1 MSRSRDRDSDRLF
14 ARNET
19 SIVIPGVSFGCLLG
33 ARKHTAMRGRMGM
46 KTIKRRKSTK
56 RSQPGAGVALLESYC
71 RTRRVSV
78 RDQLVERY
86 RPYVE
91 VVARKL
97 AARLPRSVDE
107 QDLVHAGIWGLLQ
120 AIENFEPE
128 RGRGFVPFMRWRVR
142 GAMMDELRAMD
153 YLPRLY
159 RQRLRQLEDARE
171 RLQNELAREPSDAE
185 LADALG
191 VSEAV
196 MRRSY
201 VVPTQAPLRAA
212 DGDESEEGLE
222 WLADD
227 VESPIEALDR
237 QELLEKIEAS
247 LQPIEW
253 KVLRMHYLEGK
264 SGKDVARELR
274 LSASRI
280 CQIHMRVLSR
290 LKARLAGKV

>member
-1 MSRSRDRDSDRLF
+1 
-14 ARNET
+14 
-19 SIVIPGVSFGCLLG
+19 
-33 ARKHTAMRGRMGM
+33 M
-46 KTIKRRKSTK
+46 KTIKRRKSAK
-56 RSQPGAGVALLESYC
+56 RSPGSAGRELVERYC
-71 RTRRVSV
+71 RTRRASL
-78 RDQLVERY
+78 RDELVEHY

-97 AARLPRSVDE
+97 ASRLPRSVDE

-120 AIENFEPE
+120 AIESFEPE

-153 YLPRLY
+153 YVPRLY
-159 RQRLRQLEDARE
+159 RHRLRQLEDARD
-171 RLQNELAREPSDAE
+171 RLQKELAREPSDAE

-191 VSEAV
+191 VPEGV
-196 MRRSY
+196 MRRRY
-201 VVPTQAPLRAA
+201 VVPTQASPRSA
-212 DGDESEEGLE
+212 DGEEFEEGLE
-222 WLADD
+222 WVADD

-237 QELLEKIEAS
+237 QELLEKIETS

-264 SGKDVARELR
+264 SGKEVARELR

-290 LKARLAGKV
+290 LKARLAGRV